1 MSKKLILLVEDNRDD
16 EELTLMAFE
25 RSGLEYEIDVVRD
38 GAETLDYLFATGKY
52 SDCNSKHRPA
62 VVLLDLK
69 LPKVSG
75 LEVLRHLRAD
85 AKTRSLPVVVLTTS
99 SEQEDM
105 ISSYELGCNSY
116 VRKPVDFSDFL
127 AASRQLGLY
136 WLHLNEFPRC
146 DPYRE

>member
-38 GAETLDYLFATGKY
+38 GAEVLDYLFHTGKY
-52 SDCNSKHRPA
+52 SDRHPKQQPTL
-62 VVLLDLK
+62 VLLDLN

-75 LEVLRHLRAD
+75 LEVIRRLRAD

-99 SEQEDM
+99 NEQEDM
-105 ISSYELGCNSY
+105 INSYELGCNSY
-116 VRKPVDFSDFL
+116 VRKPVNFTDFL
-127 AASRQLGLY
+127 VASRQLGLY
-136 WLHLNEFPRC
+136 WLHLNEFPLC
-146 DPYRE
+146 NSYRE

>member
-38 GAETLDYLFATGKY
+38 GAEVLDYLFLTGKY
-52 SDCNSKHRPA
+52 SDRYPKQQPTL
-62 VVLLDLK
+62 VLLDLN

-75 LEVLRHLRAD
+75 LEVIRRLRAE

-99 SEQEDM
+99 NEQEDM
-105 ISSYELGCNSY
+105 INSYELGCNSY
-116 VRKPVDFSDFL
+116 VRKPVNFTDFL
-127 AASRQLGLY
+127 VASRQLGLY
-136 WLHLNEFPRC
+136 WLHLNEFPPC
-146 DPYRE
+146 NSYRE

>member
-52 SDCNSKHRPA
+52 NGQPKRRPT
-62 VVLLDLK
+62 VVLLDLN

-75 LEVLRHLRAD
+75 LEVIRRLRAD
-85 AKTRSLPVVVLTTS
+85 AKTRSLPIVVLTTS

-116 VRKPVDFSDFL
+116 VRKPVNFSDFL